1 MTKNEIL
8 NDLREKILTEV
19 YEQGESLIERELCE
33 FYEISRTPIREILWR
48 LVLEGIVEQKPSRGF
63 FVRKLGWEQIF
74 DIFQAR
80 EAIEGMAVR
89 LTCQRGDVQIF
100 ERLKALR
107 KRLFSL
113 DDTNMAEEGPKA
125 GRLFHETV
133 LEGSSNALLKEIYQ
147 KVSYMAKMTSN
158 IARHSVSIETL
169 SRDYH
174 VSIIDS
180 ILSGDPDKSEF
191 LMREHLRTTCRGIL
205 DTFYPQVFVPRG
217 SNGKSGKEI
226 ENR

>member
-8 NDLREKILTEV
+8 NDLRGKILNET
-19 YEQGESLIERELCE
+19 YKQGESLIERELCE

-63 FVRKLGWEQIF
+63 FVRQLGWEQIF
-74 DIFQAR
+74 DIFQTR

-89 LTCQRGDVQIF
+89 LTCQRGEAQIF
-100 ERLKALR
+100 ERLKEIRAL
-107 KRLFSL
+107 LESFDES
-113 DDTNMAEEGPKA
+113 NMAQEGPKA
-125 GRLFHETV
+125 GRTFHETV

-158 IARHSVSIETL
+158 IARHSVSIESL

-174 VSIIDS
+174 IAIIDA
-180 ILSGDPDKSEF
+180 ILSGDPDKSEY

-205 DTFYPQVFVPRG
+205 DTFYPQVFVGRG
-217 SNGKSGKEI
+217 NNGKPKKEI
-226 ENR
+226 EKL

>member
-8 NDLREKILTEV
+8 RDLRQKILNEN

-48 LVLEGIVEQKPSRGF
+48 LVLEGIVEQKPARGF

-74 DIFQAR
+74 DIFQTR

-89 LTCQRGDVQIF
+89 LTCQRGDAQIF
-100 ERLKALR
+100 EQLKDIKKQLTD
-107 KRLFSL
+107 L
-113 DDTNMAEEGPKA
+113 DDTDIDIGGPKW
-125 GRLFHETV
+125 GRTFHDTV
-133 LEGSSNALLKEIYQ
+133 LEGSSNSLLKEIYQ

-158 IARHSVSIETL
+158 IARHSVSIESL

-174 VSIIDS
+174 VSIIDA
-180 ILSGDPDKSEF
+180 ILSGDPDKSEH
-191 LMREHLRTTCRGIL
+191 LMREHLRTTCRGII
-205 DTFYPQVFVPRG
+205 DTFYPQVFVGQGR
-217 SNGKSGKEI
+217 NGKSTKGIGK
-226 ENR
+226 R